1 MSGTGKEDEDMKIIH
16 QTAEY
21 VVVCKAAGEDSEHDL
36 PGMLAEQNGD
46 QAADY
51 YVVHRLDK
59 AAAGLLVLAR
69 DRQTAGEL
77 SRQLTENRLR
87 KRYLCVVPG
96 VPEPASGEMQDL
108 LYKDKM
114 KQKMFPVKRKRAG
127 VKEASL
133 RYHVL
138 ETKAP
143 ASNDVSNQA
152 KPDDEVPESPAQV
165 RTISSKPAEEVKTSP
180 AQMQSAELTT
190 AQPEG
195 KAPTPLSLVEVELQT
210 GRYHQIRCQFAAR
223 KLPLVGDGKYGS
235 RVRSPHLAL
244 FCRTLSFYDVK
255 EKKECSFTAEPPA
268 EFPWTAFSCASDEAE

>member
-1 MSGTGKEDEDMKIIH
+1 MKIIH

-36 PGMLAEQNGD
+36 PGLLAEQNGD
-46 QAADY
+46 RAADY

-59 AAAGLLVLAR
+59 AASGLLVLAR

-87 KRYLCVVPG
+87 KSYLCVVSG

-133 RYHVL
+133 TYRVL
-138 ETKAP
+138 ET
-143 ASNDVSNQA
+143 Q
-152 KPDDEVPESPAQV
+152 
-165 RTISSKPAEEVKTSP
+165 TSL
-180 AQMQSAELTT
+180 A
-190 AQPEG
+190 
-195 KAPTPLSLVEVELQT
+195 LVEVELQT
-210 GRYHQIRCQFAAR
+210 GRFHQIRCQFAAR

-244 FCRTLSFYDVK
+244 FCRTLSFYDPK
-255 EKKECSFTAEPPA
+255 EKKELCFTAAPPA
-268 EFPWTAFSCASDEAE
+268 EFPWEIFYDRA

>member
-1 MSGTGKEDEDMKIIH
+1 MKIIH

-21 VVVCKAAGEDSEHDL
+21 AVVCKAAGEDSEHDL
-36 PGMLAEQNGD
+36 PGLLAEQNGD
-46 QAADY
+46 RAADY

-69 DRQTAGEL
+69 DRRTAGEL

-87 KRYLCVVPG
+87 KSYLCAVPG
-96 VPEPASGEMQDL
+96 VPEPTSGEMQDL

-133 RYHVL
+133 TYRVL
-138 ETKAP
+138 ETQTSV
-143 ASNDVSNQA
+143 SNDVSNQA
-152 KPDDEVPESPAQV
+152 KPDEDVPERPAQV
-165 RTISSKPAEEVKTSP
+165 QSTASNSVKAEGESQV
-180 AQMQSAELTT
+180 
-190 AQPEG
+190 
-195 KAPTPLSLVEVELQT
+195 PLALVEVELQT
-210 GRYHQIRCQFAAR
+210 GRFHQIRCQFAAR

-244 FCRTLSFYDVK
+244 FCRQLTFYDAK
-255 EKKECSFTAEPPA
+255 EKKERCFTAAPPA
-268 EFPWTAFSCASDEAE
+268 EFPWTAFSCVSTKQSDAI

>member
-1 MSGTGKEDEDMKIIH
+1 MKIIH

-46 QAADY
+46 RATDY
-51 YVVHRLDK
+51 YVVHRLDQ
-59 AAAGLLVLAR
+59 AVAGLLVLAR
-69 DRQTAGEL
+69 NRVTAAEL

-87 KRYLCVVPG
+87 KTYLCVVPG
-96 VPEPASGEMQDL
+96 MPAPASGEMQDL

-114 KQKMFPVKRKRAG
+114 KKKMFPVKRKRAG

-133 RYHVL
+133 TYRVL
-138 ETKAP
+138 ETQAP
-143 ASNDVSNQA
+143 
-152 KPDDEVPESPAQV
+152 
-165 RTISSKPAEEVKTSP
+165 
-180 AQMQSAELTT
+180 LT
-190 AQPEG
+190 
-195 KAPTPLSLVEVELQT
+195 LVEVELQT
-210 GRYHQIRCQFAAR
+210 GRFHQIRCQFAAR

-244 FCRTLSFYDVK
+244 FCRQLSFYDAK
-255 EKKECSFTAEPPA
+255 EKKECSFTAAPPA

>member
-1 MSGTGKEDEDMKIIH
+1 MKIIH
-16 QTAEY
+16 HTAEY

-36 PGMLAEQNGD
+36 PGLLAEQNGD
-46 QAADY
+46 RAADY

-59 AAAGLLVLAR
+59 AASGLLVLAR

-87 KRYLCVVPG
+87 KSYLCVVPG

-133 RYHVL
+133 TYRVL
-138 ETKAP
+138 ET
-143 ASNDVSNQA
+143 Q
-152 KPDDEVPESPAQV
+152 
-165 RTISSKPAEEVKTSP
+165 TSL
-180 AQMQSAELTT
+180 A
-190 AQPEG
+190 
-195 KAPTPLSLVEVELQT
+195 LVEVELQT
-210 GRYHQIRCQFAAR
+210 GRFHQIRCQFAAR

-244 FCRTLSFYDVK
+244 FCRTLSFYDPK
-255 EKKECSFTAEPPA
+255 EKKELCFTAAPPA
-268 EFPWTAFSCASDEAE
+268 EFPWEIFYDRA